1 MRAAESGASLPRNLE
16 ELWADYPAMDKS
28 TPLEME
34 VLKEWQQDGVLCR
47 VLRYQVGVFKGAPAR
62 VAAFYASPLPH
73 AEGQIFPALLD
84 IHGGGQ
90 SASLNTVIAY
100 AKRGYVSLSLNWG
113 GNPMQIGA
121 ERWSGVQT
129 DWGKLDATH
138 PPQRNK
144 TNHFAGVIEP
154 DEYTLDDQIS
164 PRNSNWYVVLIAAR
178 RAVSLLESMPEVD
191 DKRIGARGH
200 SMGGK
205 LTTNLAGID
214 SRIIAAVPSCGG
226 AGVLTESQTDVP
238 GGVKTKPTEI
248 ELACIADNAYI
259 PRIKCPVLWL
269 SPTNDFHA
277 AIDNMAHNW
286 QNMPDAQLRL
296 SISPHYNHLHGSE
309 HAMTEILWLE
319 QHLKKSS
326 VQLPQTP
333 QIRFEMNHADGIP
346 RVVVEPDRNALVQS
360 VQIRYA
366 NDPQVLTR
374 FWRSTETLPN
384 PEKTSWI
391 APCPITSLD
400 EPIFAYADVL
410 YEVPPAFRSEKSPT
424 YALSSRMISLSAAD
438 LKKAQRKL
446 TLPPQ
451 ALIDDGSRD
460 WQDWYRSNWDHPPL
474 WTASTRKL
482 KDPAWRGRKG
492 AALEFE
498 IRSASENQLVMTVVS
513 NGWGAFDSRKPAIS
527 YTCLRKLVA
536 SPEWQKITLRA
547 EDFQSLD
554 PQQPGA
560 LADWS
565 TITECSISPSGNV
578 IIDGKKQSVSGQYW
592 QGPRE
597 IRNMRWIEHP

>member
-1 MRAAESGASLPRNLE
+1 MRAADSGASLPRNLE

-144 TNHFAGVIEP
+144 KNHFAGGIEP

-309 HAMTEILWLE
+309 HAMTKILWLE

-578 IIDGKKQSVSGQYW
+578 IIDGKKQSVSGQHW

-597 IRNMRWIEHP
+597 IRNMLWIERP

>member
-1 MRAAESGASLPRNLE
+1 MPRNVE
-16 ELWADYPAMDKS
+16 ELWADFPAMDQS

-34 VLKEWQQDGVLCR
+34 VLKEWQQEGVLCR
-47 VLRYQVGVFKGAPAR
+47 VLRYQVGVFKGSPSR
-62 VAAFYASPLPH
+62 VAAFYACPLSRK
-73 AEGQIFPALLD
+73 EGETFPALLD

-90 SASLNTVIAY
+90 SASLSTVIAY

-113 GNPMQIGA
+113 GNPMQIGP

-144 TNHFAGVIEP
+144 TNHFAGGIEP
-154 DEYTLDDQIS
+154 DEYTIDDQVS

-238 GGVKTKPTEI
+238 GGVKTKPSEVDLT
-248 ELACIADNAYI
+248 CIADNAYI
-259 PRIKCPVLWL
+259 PRIKCPVLWF

-277 AIDNMAHNW
+277 VIDNMAHNW
-286 QNMPDAQLRL
+286 KNMPDAQLRL
-296 SISPHYNHLHGSE
+296 SISPHYNHVHGSE
-309 HAMTEILWLE
+309 HAMTEILWLDI
-319 QHLKKSS
+319 HLKKSA
-326 VQLPQTP
+326 VKLPQTP
-333 QIRFEMNHADGIP
+333 QIRFDMNHADGIP
-346 RVVVEPDRNALVQS
+346 RVVVEPDRSVVIHD

-374 FWRSTETLPN
+374 FWRSTETMPN
-384 PEKTSWI
+384 PEKTLWQ
-391 APCPITSLD
+391 APCPLTSLD

-410 YEVPPAFRSEKSPT
+410 YEVPASFRSEKSPT
-424 YALSSRMISLSAAD
+424 YAMSSRMISLSSAD
-438 LKKAQRKL
+438 LKKVQRQA

-451 ALIDDGSRD
+451 TLIDDGSRG

-492 AALEFE
+492 TALQFE
-498 IRSASENQLVMTVVS
+498 IRSASENQLVITLVS
-513 NGWGAFDSRKPAIS
+513 NGWGAFDSRKPSIS
-527 YTCLRKLVA
+527 YASLKKLAA
-536 SPEWQKITLRA
+536 SQEWQKITLRA

-554 PQQPGA
+554 PQHPAA

-578 IIDGKKQSVSGQYW
+578 IIDGKKQNTSGQHW

-597 IRNMRWIEHP
+597 IRNMRWVEAP